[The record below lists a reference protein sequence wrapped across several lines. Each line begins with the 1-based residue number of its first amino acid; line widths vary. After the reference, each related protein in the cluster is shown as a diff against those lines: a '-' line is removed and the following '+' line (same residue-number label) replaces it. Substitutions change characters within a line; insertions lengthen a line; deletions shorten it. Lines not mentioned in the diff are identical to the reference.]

1 MQLNLLYLVVALLA
15 LPWVAWRK
23 LFGGR
28 PVAAPWT
35 RCTGSVALPPPKPG
49 VDRIWLHGVSVGEVQ
64 LLGGLADELRRQAE
78 AEGRQIECLISSS
91 TTTGLEVAA
100 RRFGPE
106 RSFPC
111 PLDFTWAVGRVF
123 ARVRPVVLVL
133 GELELWP
140 NMLAAAARRDIPVV
154 VANARMSQRSFR
166 GYARVRPLVSRMLGR
181 IGIVSARSEEDAD
194 RFRSLGARDVRV
206 AGSMKFDG
214 VRGDRDAPEVQRLR
228 GLAGITPGDVVFLAG
243 STQAPEERLA
253 AEAYIS
259 LRNAHPALRLVIV
272 PRHVERTAEVAAML
286 DRLGLG
292 WQARSRLETG
302 GADRGSRVLL
312 VDTTGELSSWWG
324 TAAIAFVGGSLDGT
338 RGGQNMLEPAA
349 YGAAISFGPH
359 TRNFR
364 DEVARLL
371 AADAAVVVED
381 GTALTA
387 FVGRCL
393 ADPAWAAGLGDR
405 AATLVAAQ
413 RGATAATARLVIE
426 RLMHTARPP
435 GSRSGR
441 LPIDG

>member
-1 MQLNLLYLVVALLA
+1 
-15 LPWVAWRK
+15 
-23 LFGGR
+23 
-28 PVAAPWT
+28 
-35 RCTGSVALPPPKPG
+35 
-49 VDRIWLHGVSVGEVQ
+49 
-64 LLGGLADELRRQAE
+64 
-78 AEGRQIECLISSS
+78 
-91 TTTGLEVAA
+91 
-100 RRFGPE
+100 
-106 RSFPC
+106 
-111 PLDFTWAVGRVF
+111 
-123 ARVRPVVLVL
+123 
-133 GELELWP
+133 
-140 NMLAAAARRDIPVV
+140 
-154 VANARMSQRSFR
+154 
-166 GYARVRPLVSRMLGR
+166 
-181 IGIVSARSEEDAD
+181 
-194 RFRSLGARDVRV
+194 
-206 AGSMKFDG
+206 MKFDG
-214 VRGDRDAPEVQRLR
+214 VRGDRDAHEVRRLR

-259 LRNAHPALRLVIV
+259 IRDTHPALRLVIV

-292 WQARSRLETG
+292 WQARNRLETG

-359 TRNFR
+359 TSNFR

-426 RLMHTARPP
+426 RLMQTARPP

-441 LPIDG
+441 LPIDV